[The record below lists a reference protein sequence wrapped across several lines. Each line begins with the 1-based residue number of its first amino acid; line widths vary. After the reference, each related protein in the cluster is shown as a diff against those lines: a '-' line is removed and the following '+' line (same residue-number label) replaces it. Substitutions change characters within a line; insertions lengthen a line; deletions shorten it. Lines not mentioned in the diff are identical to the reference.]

1 MPNTNTTSF
10 LSDSVGTAAQTVC
23 GTETDTVVFE
33 AYSPPVCDLPYVRLD
48 TNTGLTGN
56 LLFTIVFMVI
66 FAFIRLRGRDLLYN
80 LFSILV
86 NRKKA
91 DIVLNE
97 GISSNLI
104 CYVLALGLSFSAL
117 AGFLSFVIHGS
128 FLTLH
133 SLYYFAGLSLFHI
146 LLLMFVRLSGWTFNA
161 RSAAYEMAV
170 NIWTYHI
177 VIGLVVSPFVLSL
190 FFVKSFAVIPLVKIV
205 IFAFGLLMI
214 VKNIRW
220 VEILFAHRVSI
231 LYMIL
236 YLCTLEIMP
245 LLVLYK
251 VVS

>member
-1 MPNTNTTSF
+1 MPNTNTTFF
-10 LSDSVGTAAQTVC
+10 LSDSVETTAQTVC
-23 GTETDTVVFE
+23 GTETDTVAFE

-80 LFSILV
+80 LFGILV

-97 GISSNLI
+97 GISSNLV
-104 CYVLALGLSFSAL
+104 CYVLALSLSFSAL
-117 AGFLSFVIHGS
+117 AGFLSFVVHGS
-128 FLTLH
+128 FLTVH
-133 SLYYFAGLSLFHI
+133 SLFYFVGLSLFHI

-161 RSAAYEMAV
+161 RNAAYEMAV

-177 VIGLVVSPFVLSL
+177 VIGLLLSPFILSL
-190 FFVKSFAVIPLVKIV
+190 FFVKSFAVIPLAKIV
-205 IFAFGLLMI
+205 IFGFCLLMI
-214 VKNIRW
+214 VKNVRW
-220 VEILFAHRVSI
+220 VEILFTHRVSI

-245 LLVLYK
+245 LLILYK

>member
-1 MPNTNTTSF
+1 MPNTNTTFF
-10 LSDSVGTAAQTVC
+10 LSDSVGTATQTVY
-23 GTETDTVVFE
+23 GTETDSVAFE
-33 AYSPPVCDLPYVRLD
+33 AYSPTVCDLPYVRLD
-48 TNTGLTGN
+48 TNTDLAGN
-56 LLFTIVFMVI
+56 LLFTIIFMVI

-97 GISSNLI
+97 GISSNLV
-104 CYVLALGLSFSAL
+104 CYILALSLSFSAL
-117 AGFLSFVIHGS
+117 AGFLSFIVYGT
-128 FLTLH
+128 FLTFH
-133 SLYYFAGLSLFHI
+133 SLYYFVGLSLFHF
-146 LLLMFVRLSGWTFNA
+146 LLLMFVHLSGWTFNA
-161 RSAAYEMAV
+161 RSAAHEMAV

-177 VIGLVVSPFVLSL
+177 VIGLVLSPFVLSM
-190 FFVKSFAVIPLVKIV
+190 FFVKSFAVIPLAKIV
-205 IFAFGLLMI
+205 IYAFCLLMI

-220 VEILFAHRVSI
+220 VEILFIHRVSI

-236 YLCTLEIMP
+236 YLCTFEIMP

>member
-1 MPNTNTTSF
+1 H
-10 LSDSVGTAAQTVC
+10 
-23 GTETDTVVFE
+23 
-33 AYSPPVCDLPYVRLD
+33 
-48 TNTGLTGN
+48 
-56 LLFTIVFMVI
+56 LFNI
-66 FAFIRLRGRDLLYN
+66 FI
-80 LFSILV
+80 

-91 DIVLNE
+91 DVVQNE
-97 GISSNLI
+97 GISSNLV
-104 CYVLALGLSFSAL
+104 CYGLTLGLSFSAL
-117 AGFLSFVIHGS
+117 AVFLSFVVHGS

-133 SLYYFAGLSLFHI
+133 SLYYFVGLSLFHI

-161 RSAAYEMAV
+161 RSTAHEMAI

-177 VIGLVVSPFVLSL
+177 VIGLVLSPFVLSL
-190 FFVKSFAVIPLVKIV
+190 FFVKSFAVLPLVKIV

-220 VEILFAHRVSI
+220 IEILFAHRVSI

-251 VVS
+251 LVS